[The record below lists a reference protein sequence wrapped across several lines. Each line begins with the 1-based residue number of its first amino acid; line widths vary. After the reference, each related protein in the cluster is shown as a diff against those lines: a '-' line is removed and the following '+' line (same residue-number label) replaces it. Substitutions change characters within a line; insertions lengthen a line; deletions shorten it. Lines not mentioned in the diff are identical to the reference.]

1 MPYNFY
7 DMAKLSKDTIEWI
20 LLPNAKVYDKPVWGH
35 LYGEALQDIK
45 CSYREWLRRNY

>member
-20 LLPNAKVYDKPVWGH
+20 LLLNAKVYDKPVWGH
-35 LYGEALQDIK
+35 LYGETLQDIK
-45 CSYREWLRRNY
+45 YDYCEWVRCNC